1 MNSNCVKGFK
11 RFTNSLIPS
20 RKYFS
25 LILPEAT
32 IDIFREEGQLRS
44 VSVVM
49 PIWDKVEGDQ
59 SIIIEIPL
67 FGTKTFVFD
76 DIDANQAIDD
86 AIKFFCKNSEKF
98 GKSNRR

>member
-49 PIWDKVEGDQ
+49 PIWDKV
-59 SIIIEIPL
+59 
-67 FGTKTFVFD
+67 
-76 DIDANQAIDD
+76 
-86 AIKFFCKNSEKF
+86 
-98 GKSNRR
+98 